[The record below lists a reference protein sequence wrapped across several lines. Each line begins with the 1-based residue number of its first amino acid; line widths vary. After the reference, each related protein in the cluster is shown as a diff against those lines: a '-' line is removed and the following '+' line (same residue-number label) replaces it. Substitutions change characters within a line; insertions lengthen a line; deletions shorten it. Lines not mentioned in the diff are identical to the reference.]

1 LHSTWVKAHAITFAA
16 WILLFLGQTI
26 LVTTQKIDVHRRL
39 GAAGSVLAGLMVA
52 LVLGSV
58 IAGFRASPAR
68 LPIEYF
74 MVYVGV
80 HVDIILFGTL
90 VTAGLL
96 LRHKP
101 ETPKRLMLLAT
112 IALLDAVTER
122 LPLIGHISAYA
133 PYAILDIFV
142 LCGIL
147 YDFLSRGRV
156 NRGYIWGGLVIFIF
170 PPAAR
175 MTFAVTVPQTDRC
188 WRADLE
194 GPRRGVR
201 L

>member
-1 LHSTWVKAHAITFAA
+1 VIKAIVKPGSEVVSILTALAIRQQNDRQFFVGTAA
-16 WILLFLGQTI
+16 AIAATVVVGFSGAFSEPTSLISCTQLG
-26 LVTTQKIDVHRRL
+26 LRR
-39 GAAGSVLAGLMVA
+39 
-52 LVLGSV
+52 
-58 IAGFRASPAR
+58 
-68 LPIEYF
+68 
-74 MVYVGV
+74 
-80 HVDIILFGTL
+80 
-90 VTAGLL
+90 
-96 LRHKP
+96 
-101 ETPKRLMLLAT
+101 
-112 IALLDAVTER
+112 TER

-175 MTFAVTVPQTDRC
+175 MTFAVTVLQTDRC